1 MRRKHRRC
9 QREIQKKCYCWIL
22 WSHIFFSIRFSFFFL
37 SLTPTFSY
45 PRPLSLFFYSFLPLS
60 LHLPLC
66 SADRQHTQTLHQ
78 IITDFLHARNSLFFS
93 LTEKMKSLVINELR
107 DSSTI
112 FFSNFRKRFPDSFT
126 DKMEKPFSC
135 TWCWLSL
142 WLLYIRLFI
151 GLDIVWPCPSP
162 W

>member
-9 QREIQKKCYCWIL
+9 QREIQTKGLLLNPLI
-22 WSHIFFSIRFSFFFL
+22 SHFFFNSFFILLSFL
-37 SLTPTFSY
+37 NPNFLLP
-45 PRPLSLFFYSFLPLS
+45 PPALAFFYSFLPLS

-135 TWCWLSL
+135 T
-142 WLLYIRLFI
+142 
-151 GLDIVWPCPSP
+151 
-162 W
+162 